1 MKIAMVHVWHLAC
14 FGGQFVPGVKHLNW
28 GLSPMSL
35 SRRLKIQQPQVK
47 QTLLSTGGHLL
58 ASHSLTMSSTTNWG
72 SALGLRQPVP
82 SGNSLHPYI
91 HLHATSRTQAVLG
104 DALRYGSLASNVSH
118 LKWLI

>member
-1 MKIAMVHVWHLAC
+1 MEIAMVHVWHLAC

-28 GLSPMSL
+28 GLSPMIL
-35 SRRLKIQQPQVK
+35 SRCLKIQQPQVK
-47 QTLLSTGGHLL
+47 QTLLSAGGYLL
-58 ASHSLTMSSTTNWG
+58 ASHSLTMSSTTNRG

-82 SGNSLHPYI
+82 FGNSHYLYI

-104 DALRYGSLASNVSH
+104 DTGRYGSLAPNVSH